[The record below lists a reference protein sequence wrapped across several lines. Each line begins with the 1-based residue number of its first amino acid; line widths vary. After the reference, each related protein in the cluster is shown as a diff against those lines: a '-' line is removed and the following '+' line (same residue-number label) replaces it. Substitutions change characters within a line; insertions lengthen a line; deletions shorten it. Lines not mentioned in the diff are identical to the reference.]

1 MDEVYRLQAEV
12 LKTLSNP
19 KRLEIIH
26 LLAEGPRE
34 VSRLAE
40 ELGISQP
47 NVSQHLALM
56 RSAGVV
62 DSERDGREVRYRLS
76 DPEIILA
83 CETMRGVLV
92 RRLSRISAA
101 ATRTPAEVVAGR
113 AAASA
118 ATAMTATSAI
128 DASAPSETTA
138 ATKATA
144 ASAATATGAGLGTAD
159 AATPTLR

>member
-12 LKTLSNP
+12 LKTLANP

-26 LLAEGPRE
+26 LLAEGPHE

-62 DSERDGREVRYRLS
+62 ESERVGREVHYRLS
-76 DPEIILA
+76 DPEIICA

-92 RRLSRISAA
+92 RRLSRISQA
-101 ATRTPAEVVAGR
+101 ATRTPAEVLAGR
-113 AAASA
+113 ASA
-118 ATAMTATSAI
+118 A
-128 DASAPSETTA
+128 A
-138 ATKATA
+138 ANQTI
-144 ASAATATGAGLGTAD
+144 S
-159 AATPTLR
+159 

>member
-1 MDEVYRLQAEV
+1 MHNMDEVYRLQAEV

-34 VSRLAE
+34 VGRLAE

-62 DSERDGREVRYRLS
+62 EAERDGREVRYKLS
-76 DPEIILA
+76 DPEIIVA

-92 RRLSRISAA
+92 RRLSRISVA
-101 ATRTPAEVVAGR
+101 ATRTPAEVVASR
-113 AAASA
+113 AAAGV
-118 ATAMTATSAI
+118 
-128 DASAPSETTA
+128 SE
-138 ATKATA
+138 
-144 ASAATATGAGLGTAD
+144 SAD
-159 AATPTLR
+159 ATPRSAN

>member
-12 LKTLSNP
+12 LKTLSNA
-19 KRLEIIH
+19 KRLEIVH
-26 LLAEGPRE
+26 LLADGPRD
-34 VSRLAE
+34 VGRLAE

-62 DSERDGREVRYRLS
+62 EAEREGREVHYRLS
-76 DPEIILA
+76 DPDIIVA

-92 RRLSRISAA
+92 RRLSRISVV

-113 AAASA
+113 VSAAASGPSDA
-118 ATAMTATSAI
+118 NQTAH
-128 DASAPSETTA
+128 
-138 ATKATA
+138 
-144 ASAATATGAGLGTAD
+144 
-159 AATPTLR
+159 